1 MYSKWSKEVFVIKK
15 VKSTVP
21 CTYLISYL
29 KDEEISRTFYDEEL
43 QKIHQEEF
51 RIEKLIK
58 KKWDKLY
65 SWIDKKGI
73 IYNDSILS

>member
-1 MYSKWSKEVFVIKK
+1 MWSCKED
-15 VKSTVP
+15 KSTVP

-58 KKWDKLY
+58 KKWGKLY
-65 SWIDKKGI
+65 SWIDKKDI
-73 IYNDSILS
+73 I

>member
-1 MYSKWSKEVFVIKK
+1 MIKK

-58 KKWDKLY
+58 KK
-65 SWIDKKGI
+65 
-73 IYNDSILS
+73 